1 MSKDNKMKIT
11 KSELQKIIKEALV
24 KEMGMYDYDDVE
36 MDKDKQVSP
45 DNLERLRDLEDEI
58 EYLSSSLGDDL
69 IKVLERHLRI
79 LRGEENEDY

>member
-1 MSKDNKMKIT
+1 MKIT

-69 IKVLERHLRI
+69 IDVLERHLRI